1 MSNPV
6 VFFDMEIGGQPAG
19 RIEMT
24 VRIYISF
31 LFSFLCEVFPSS
43 SLAKALMFV
52 MFSLS
57 DDDENSRSL
66 FSNHHQ
72 PAAKVTIRFLFRSFW
87 RALTTS
93 GGPLL
98 LS

>member
-1 MSNPV
+1 
-6 VFFDMEIGGQPAG
+6 
-19 RIEMT
+19 
-24 VRIYISF
+24 
-31 LFSFLCEVFPSS
+31 
-43 SLAKALMFV
+43 MFI

-72 PAAKVTIRFLFRSFW
+72 PAAKATIRFLFRSFW

>member
-1 MSNPV
+1 
-6 VFFDMEIGGQPAG
+6 
-19 RIEMT
+19 
-24 VRIYISF
+24 
-31 LFSFLCEVFPSS
+31 
-43 SLAKALMFV
+43 MFI

-72 PAAKVTIRFLFRSFW
+72 PAKATIRFLFRSFW

>member
-24 VRIYISF
+24 VRVLFLFFSLSLARVISFFSRGAAF
-31 LFSFLCEVFPSS
+31 LFS
-43 SLAKALMFV
+43 
-52 MFSLS
+52 LS
-57 DDDENSRSL
+57 DDDDENSRSL